1 MSVPFSRLG
10 ASSASRPSTPAV
22 SSCATRTRSTASST
36 PRLTPRAATAL
47 RLEADTIASSLPA
60 SIIRM
65 QQKANLD
72 RMFTSTGRGWDE
84 LGGGRRGGAELREEF
99 LGEASDRRA
108 NIKADGDYGGD
119 CGHDSGVESLY
130 IDGFHICNE
139 GTRYRLKGQPM
150 HSAKDIDEKSENKYY
165 RKSPFSLKQNDE
177 GSCSTAVGIALL
189 RSAACSLF
197 QMHSAGMS
205 CVVVDQS
212 SRVDGIEEQGRET
225 WYATY
230 KMGTKMTSC
239 SWDGVPGL
247 RIAATDPVF
256 CDYGICSSE
265 YHLKPL
271 NFNLHDIVNPLI
283 EQREVI
289 YGLYIALIILEISS
303 LSFMFPIL
311 AGFFWPTGPREDYYC
326 PAL

>member
-60 SIIRM
+60 SIIRIRKLLLLAPPPAHNRLRLRLEHILLLGETRVSCTLCSFGRRITK
-65 QQKANLD
+65 KANLD

-130 IDGFHICNE
+130 IE
-139 GTRYRLKGQPM
+139 
-150 HSAKDIDEKSENKYY
+150 
-165 RKSPFSLKQNDE
+165 
-177 GSCSTAVGIALL
+177 
-189 RSAACSLF
+189 
-197 QMHSAGMS
+197 
-205 CVVVDQS
+205 
-212 SRVDGIEEQGRET
+212 
-225 WYATY
+225 
-230 KMGTKMTSC
+230 
-239 SWDGVPGL
+239 
-247 RIAATDPVF
+247 
-256 CDYGICSSE
+256 
-265 YHLKPL
+265 
-271 NFNLHDIVNPLI
+271 
-283 EQREVI
+283 
-289 YGLYIALIILEISS
+289 
-303 LSFMFPIL
+303 
-311 AGFFWPTGPREDYYC
+311 
-326 PAL
+326 

>member
-60 SIIRM
+60 SIIRIRKLLLLAPPPAHNRLRLRLEHILLLGETR
-65 QQKANLD
+65 KANLD

-130 IDGFHICNE
+130 IE
-139 GTRYRLKGQPM
+139 
-150 HSAKDIDEKSENKYY
+150 
-165 RKSPFSLKQNDE
+165 
-177 GSCSTAVGIALL
+177 
-189 RSAACSLF
+189 
-197 QMHSAGMS
+197 
-205 CVVVDQS
+205 
-212 SRVDGIEEQGRET
+212 
-225 WYATY
+225 
-230 KMGTKMTSC
+230 
-239 SWDGVPGL
+239 
-247 RIAATDPVF
+247 
-256 CDYGICSSE
+256 
-265 YHLKPL
+265 
-271 NFNLHDIVNPLI
+271 
-283 EQREVI
+283 
-289 YGLYIALIILEISS
+289 
-303 LSFMFPIL
+303 
-311 AGFFWPTGPREDYYC
+311 
-326 PAL
+326 